1 MESEFKIQ
9 CVSDFLIN
17 HLRSFFTFQTRI
29 TERERVGLRE
39 LVLFLS
45 IKLRTGQIQMKKITE
60 KSCNI
65 A

>member
-29 TERERVGLRE
+29 TERE
-39 LVLFLS
+39 S
-45 IKLRTGQIQMKKITE
+45 WIKGVNVIPFY
-60 KSCNI
+60 
-65 A
+65 